1 VESSRHAGVLRVN
14 VPSSRIDDAHGGSS
28 GVNHRRWM
36 TRAAP
41 VELEGQRFWCFSVR
55 GRKIGELVMTKF
67 ILCSDQI
74 IKEATIEVLL
84 PPAS

>member
-1 VESSRHAGVLRVN
+1 
-14 VPSSRIDDAHGGSS
+14 
-28 GVNHRRWM
+28 
-36 TRAAP
+36 